1 MSGKH
6 LTSCAYCNSDTE
18 CIEPMKILRTKNQ
31 RWSFISHC
39 KVCRKRKQMFLKRAV
54 LDWLPEK
61 LTKKLRKLER
71 DEAFPSTSDE
81 ETDSDNEENKE
92 SLMPYLDRIFKA
104 IAKVDKMEKD
114 KASINPKSTK
124 EVSDLTVE
132 VALSFLRDRGF
143 SFTLHREKEDNA
155 R

>member
-1 MSGKH
+1 
-6 LTSCAYCNSDTE
+6 
-18 CIEPMKILRTKNQ
+18 
-31 RWSFISHC
+31 
-39 KVCRKRKQMFLKRAV
+39 MFLKRAV

-132 VALSFLRDRGF
+132 VALNFLRDRGF

>member
-1 MSGKH
+1 
-6 LTSCAYCNSDTE
+6 
-18 CIEPMKILRTKNQ
+18 
-31 RWSFISHC
+31 
-39 KVCRKRKQMFLKRAV
+39 MFLKRAV

-81 ETDSDNEENKE
+81 ETDSDDEENEENKE

-132 VALSFLRDRGF
+132 VALNFLRDRGF